1 MANNPLLSVYNG
13 QNYGTGGATTPS
25 VSVASPVNYPPLDV
39 SNTPV
44 GFGNYNPQTQTSTQ
58 TLPYG
63 GGIFNPQ
70 VAGGAIAPAP
80 IFTGAAT
87 PQQAQAKAPT
97 NNFYEKY
104 RNPKTGEIMSPEE
117 YAVYLGN
124 KIPKGTGDITNY
136 AGDALAKPDQS
147 ANDLIKIATSLNN
160 ARNDIATGTEDPYGV
175 GKSSGVAYNPAELKA
190 IESAYAGIYDPALN
204 DAFSRLRD
212 KQKADA
218 KMVAREEKIFATNE
232 AIRQWQATTGT
243 KKTGG
248 DKSGS
253 DNFTKTQLNNGAS
266 NSGLSIETF
275 KSLDPDIQNFYINP
289 PMSYNDEDRK
299 VPMYDIFEEDL
310 MAVANGD
317 LDAEDLSS
325 DIESSTLPA
334 PVKHYFI
341 DQIDLDVE
349 KKEGWFKRVWGAITG
364 N

>member
-1 MANNPLLSVYNG
+1 MTNPLISVYDGSGQPKPSISVAPPVIHPPLSV
-13 QNYGTGGATTPS
+13 S
-25 VSVASPVNYPPLDV
+25 D
-39 SNTPV
+39 TPV
-44 GFGNYNPQTQTSTQ
+44 GYGNYNPQTQTSTQ

-87 PQQAQAKAPT
+87 AQQAQPEAPA

-104 RNPKTGEIMSPEE
+104 RNPKTGEIMSPDE

-124 KIPKGTGDITNY
+124 KVPKGTGDITNY
-136 AGDALAKPDQS
+136 AGDAMTNPNQS
-147 ANDLIKIATSLNN
+147 MNQLTSRATNLNN
-160 ARNDIATGTEDPYGV
+160 ARNDIATGTTDPYGV
-175 GKSSGVAYNPAELKA
+175 GNKSGIAYSPQELKA

-204 DAFSRLRD
+204 DVFSRLRD
-212 KQKADA
+212 KQAEETKRLD
-218 KMVAREEKIFATNE
+218 REDKIFATNE

-248 DKSGS
+248 TKSGS
-253 DNFTKTQLNNGAS
+253 DVFTQTQLNNGAS
-266 NSGLSIETF
+266 NSGLGLETF

-289 PMSYNDEDRK
+289 PMSYNDEDKR
-299 VPMYDIFEEDL
+299 VPMYSIFEEDL
-310 MAVANGD
+310 ISVANGD